1 MSSKKEEE
9 KKKRDK
15 EVSDTIKACR
25 QKHTDACH
33 YLAIEKSKGY
43 ISSKYSV
50 DDNIER
56 ISKWQD
62 EQDEKVKH
70 LEERIDALSEEI
82 FPVIIPGRGGGR
94 RTRGKLRAKSRAKSR
109 KKRRKSR
116 RKSRRRKRRRKKR
129 TKRRR

>member
-25 QKHTDACH
+25 QKHTAACH

-82 FPVIIPGRGGGR
+82 FPVIIPGRGGGKR
-94 RTRGKLRAKSRAKSR
+94 RKKTRKKRRKKKT

-116 RKSRRRKRRRKKR
+116 RRKKKKR
-129 TKRRR
+129 TKRRK

>member
-15 EVSDTIKACR
+15 EVRDTIKVCR

-43 ISSKYSV
+43 ISNKYSV
-50 DDNIER
+50 DDSLES
-56 ISKWQD
+56 ISKWQN

-94 RTRGKLRAKSRAKSR
+94 RTRGK
-109 KKRRKSR
+109 KRGRSK
-116 RKSRRRKRRRKKR
+116 RKSRRRKRRKKR
-129 TKRRR
+129 TRKRRRSRRRRR